1 MSQERLPA
9 RMDAPVRFSPVDV
22 VCAALQLSWGRPV
35 WTWQTLVCLLLLG
48 LAAGLVL
55 AHRWLSGDWE
65 VQDFVT
71 EILMGSYIGFLLPVW
86 CLCFGAQLVGGAWE
100 EGWLLWLLLRPV
112 PRSLVYTLLLM
123 AAVPWILTISLGG
136 ALLLG
141 TLAGTQTFRASLR
154 VAPALALGSL
164 AYTTLFVFL
173 SVWLR
178 RATLISIA
186 YVFVVENVISYMP
199 GWMSRG
205 SISCHMRSLVIGAG
219 LTSPESDSLFSFV
232 PVSPTAAWI
241 TLAGITFAFAV
252 AGGMIFSRRE
262 YGQAAA

>member
-1 MSQERLPA
+1 VSQEWLTA
-9 RMDAPVRFSPVDV
+9 RTDAPLRFSPLDV
-22 VCAALQLSWGRPV
+22 VCAAFQLSWGRPV

-48 LAAGLVL
+48 LAAGLVV

-65 VQDFVT
+65 VDDFVS

-86 CLCFGAQLVGGAWE
+86 CLCFGSQLIGGAWE

-112 PRSLVYTLLLM
+112 PRSLVYTLLLV
-123 AAVPWILTISLGG
+123 AALPWILALSLGG
-136 ALLLG
+136 AWLLG
-141 TLAGTQTFRASLR
+141 ALAGTQAFHASLR
-154 VAPALALGSL
+154 LAPALALGTL

-205 SISCHMRSLVIGAG
+205 SISCYIRSLVISAG
-219 LTSPESDSLFSFV
+219 LTSPESNSLFSFV
-232 PVSPTAAWI
+232 PVSRTAAWI
-241 TLAGITFAFAV
+241 TLAVITFAFAV

-262 YGQAAA
+262 YGQAAV